1 MKITALK
8 YQSLADLVLQE
19 TGSTDGL
26 VAFALA
32 NGKNITYIPEA
43 GEEFNVP
50 KGLPG
55 NRDIKNYYEARE
67 IKPVSGVARITGAAQ
82 QFIESGFV
90 QFGFTD

>member
-1 MKITALK
+1 
-8 YQSLADLVLQE
+8 
-19 TGSTDGL
+19 

-32 NGKNITYIPEA
+32 NGKSITYIPEP
-43 GEEFNVP
+43 GEEFRIP
-50 KGLPG
+50 DGLPKDI
-55 NRDIKNYYEARE
+55 DIKNYYEARL